1 MKIQSLVSTALVGI
15 LALAP
20 IYATAAEDNMKSV
33 AAINENMTNL
43 VGQKVSAQG
52 KVVKVNNGI
61 MKRNFIHVQDG
72 TGDANSNNLIVTS
85 KQTAQ
90 VGDEV
95 TVSGVVV
102 LNRDFGGGYS
112 YPLLIED
119 ASIDLK
125 K

>member
-1 MKIQSLVSTALVGI
+1 MKILSTVPALFFI

-20 IYATAAEDNMKSV
+20 ACAVAAEDNLKTV
-33 AAINENMTNL
+33 ADINQNMTTL
-43 VGQKVSAQG
+43 AGQTVSAQG

-61 MKRNFIHVQDG
+61 MRRNFVHVQDG
-72 TGDANSNNLIVTS
+72 TGDATSNNLIVTS
-85 KQTAQ
+85 KQTAK
-90 VGDEV
+90 VGDQV
-95 TVSGVVV
+95 SISGVVV

-119 ASIDLK
+119 ASIEVK